1 MAVVR
6 FLSKIILQLFELP
19 LVLRQDERIL
29 IDRGDLLVD
38 SGEGFFRARL
48 LLAQFADELGAIRQP
63 SQLAG
68 DSRDPLLQTS
78 LVPEGIE
85 RRLPIDV
92 GPKRRNLVMQF
103 VDAVLDPVA
112 AIWPCSRTS
121 VTRASNDLRRVVR
134 SSRADDDRTHR
145 SCFVSRIFISFEP
158 SSNSVCSFATR
169 APRSFRSWSKPTSCV
184 CNPGRRPSASSRAA
198 ISASFAWMSPFT
210 VVNRS
215 FALSRACSK
224 ISNRKSFW
232 NTARRS
238 EPLAAPSS
246 FISSCRTK
254 VEFRNPS

>member
-38 SGEGFFRARL
+38 SGEGFFRACL
-48 LLAQFADELGAIRQP
+48 LLAQFADELGAIGQP
-63 SQLAG
+63 SQLAA

-85 RRLPIDV
+85 RRLAIDV

-112 AIWPCSRTS
+112 ALF
-121 VTRASNDLRRVVR
+121 VL
-134 SSRADDDRTHR
+134 SSRAADDRTYR
-145 SCFVSRIFISFEP
+145 SWFVSRIFISFEP